1 MSSRTAPI
9 ASLLVASFT
18 LLLASWAVADEKR
31 ADHHIGLY
39 YPEPQIREVYASK
52 LPKFPTA
59 TAKSRA
65 AFAVGIALQQAKRYH
80 APTYH
85 LFVKGAQRQKIIIV
99 ATESGRYS
107 THYQLRAL
115 LAGLTTE
122 ARSTQLLNRA
132 PNPEFLNFLDFCKL
146 MGFKRITVS
155 DGNKIALQIDVK

>member
-1 MSSRTAPI
+1 MTSRTVPI
-9 ASLLVASFT
+9 ASLIFASCAVV
-18 LLLASWAVADEKR
+18 LACTALADEKR

-39 YPEPQIREVYASK
+39 YPEPQIREVYTSK

-59 TAKSRA
+59 TPKSRA
-65 AFAVGIALQQAKRYH
+65 AFAVGIALQQAKRSY

-85 LFVKGAQRQKIIIV
+85 LFVKGAQRQKIIII
-99 ATESGRYS
+99 ATEAGRYA

-132 PNPEFLNFLDFCKL
+132 PNPEYLNFLDFCKL

-155 DGNKIALQIDVK
+155 DGDKIALQIDVK